1 MSHLHLECDGM
12 MLSRSPYKGTTGVQ
26 RILNATRYSWAGF
39 KTAFTQEAAF
49 RQIVLL
55 NLILIPSS
63 FFVPVGRAEQVV
75 MVAVCL
81 LALLVELLNSA
92 IEAVVDR
99 ISLEQHPLS
108 KNAKDMGS
116 AAQFVALRMIV
127 VTWVLCLLPAS
138 VN

>member
-12 MLSRSPYKGTTGVQ
+12 MLPRSPYKGTIGVQ
-26 RILNATRYSWAGF
+26 RILNAARYSWAGL

-75 MVAVCL
+75 MVAVW
-81 LALLVELLNSA
+81 
-92 IEAVVDR
+92 
-99 ISLEQHPLS
+99 
-108 KNAKDMGS
+108 
-116 AAQFVALRMIV
+116 QFG
-127 VTWVLCLLPAS
+127 
-138 VN
+138 

>member
-63 FFVPVGRAEQVV
+63 FLYLSVV
-75 MVAVCL
+75 LNRWLWWRCVYWHF
-81 LALLVELLNSA
+81 LLN
-92 IEAVVDR
+92 
-99 ISLEQHPLS
+99 
-108 KNAKDMGS
+108 
-116 AAQFVALRMIV
+116 
-127 VTWVLCLLPAS
+127 C
-138 VN
+138 